1 MDHPV
6 PHLGGKAHESKT
18 APRSGVSLQDEDGT
32 RNPNASAG
40 AASPPSNST
49 LTTAT
54 ETKGMRA
61 RARATD
67 GQCAEHIRA
76 EAKDGAV
83 RNTEIGCIHALW

>member
-1 MDHPV
+1 M
-6 PHLGGKAHESKT
+6 
-18 APRSGVSLQDEDGT
+18 SLQEEEGT
-32 RNPNASAG
+32 RKPNASAG

-61 RARATD
+61 RARAAE
-67 GQCAEHIRA
+67 GACAEHIRA

-83 RNTEIGCIHALW
+83 RNTEIMSEW